1 MKKLIFGMA
10 LIGMGSFA
18 MAQQVQPTPQQRA
31 ERQAKRVEMQK
42 QNEAKRAQH
51 LAEMEKELGLDK
63 TQVAQIKAIQDRNQA
78 ERKAENQRN
87 MELRKQKMEVMKK
100 KKQDMDNEMR
110 RILTP
115 EQYQKWEAKK
125 QARMQERK
133 EKFQNRKDDFGGMK
147 KHRMHKK
154 INTPPAG

>member
-18 MAQQVQPTPQQRA
+18 MAQQGQPTPQQRA

-63 TQVAQIKAIQDRNQA
+63 TQVAQIKAGVVHAFAVVGTDDCAIA
-78 ERKAENQRN
+78 EQV
-87 MELRKQKMEVMKK
+87 LV
-100 KKQDMDNEMR
+100 
-110 RILTP
+110 LSSL
-115 EQYQKWEAKK
+115 
-125 QARMQERK
+125 
-133 EKFQNRKDDFGGMK
+133 
-147 KHRMHKK
+147 
-154 INTPPAG
+154 